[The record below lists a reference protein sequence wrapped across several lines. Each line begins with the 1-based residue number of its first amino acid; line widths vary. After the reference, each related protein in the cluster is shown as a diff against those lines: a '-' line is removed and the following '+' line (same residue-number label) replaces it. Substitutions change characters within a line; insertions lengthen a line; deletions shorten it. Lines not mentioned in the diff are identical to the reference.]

1 MKLELKRLSE
11 KAVLPQYMTSGAAA
25 MDLCACLPEGSVT
38 LKPGERALIPT
49 GLCAAA
55 PQGYALFLFAR
66 SGLASKHGICL
77 SNSVGVIDCDYR
89 GEIKV
94 ALCNLSDTPFAVE
107 HGMRVCQMAL
117 IKVEQADVLEVAE
130 LSETERD
137 SGGFG
142 STGVR

>member
-1 MKLELKRLSE
+1 MELKLKKLSD
-11 KAVLPQYMTSGAAA
+11 KAVLPQYMTQGAAA
-25 MDLCACLPEGSVT
+25 MDLCACLPDAPVKIPAYG
-38 LKPGERALIPT
+38 RALIPT

-66 SGLASKHGICL
+66 SGLASKHGVCL
-77 SNSVGVIDCDYR
+77 SNGVGVIDSDYR

-94 ALCNLSDTPFAVE
+94 ALCNLSDTPFVVE

-117 IKVEQADVLEVAE
+117 MKVEQARIAEVQS
-130 LSETERD
+130 LDETARD
-137 SGGFG
+137 AGGFG